1 MELVLRSAAG
11 LLDFWK
17 NAVVRVRNIVA
28 NVIGRKSRRRTGAF
42 STVFFSSVTPIA
54 GFVDSFQ
61 RPSKSAQDGWI
72 LGVLRR
78 TGDKL
83 EKGLNHLR
91 YRGALLPSV
100 SLRAVDHLGIDAQRQ
115 LPSHT
120 PSARLAQRVG
130 RMWGHMN
137 GRISLLI

>member
-1 MELVLRSAAG
+1 VTT
-11 LLDFWK
+11 
-17 NAVVRVRNIVA
+17 IV
-28 NVIGRKSRRRTGAF
+28 
-42 STVFFSSVTPIA
+42 
-54 GFVDSFQ
+54 GFVESFQ
-61 RPSKSAQDGWI
+61 RPPKPAQDEWI
-72 LGVLRR
+72 LGHLRR

-83 EKGLNHLR
+83 EKGLNDLR

-100 SLRAVDHLGIDAQRQ
+100 SLSAVDHLGIDAQRQ
-115 LPSHT
+115 LPIHT